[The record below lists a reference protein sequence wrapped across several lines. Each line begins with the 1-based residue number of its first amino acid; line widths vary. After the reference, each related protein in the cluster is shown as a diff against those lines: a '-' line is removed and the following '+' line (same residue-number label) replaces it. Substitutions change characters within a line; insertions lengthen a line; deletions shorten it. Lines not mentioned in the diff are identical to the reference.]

1 MKKFWKK
8 IAQVALSATITAAI
22 SAVVSLVT
30 NKSKT
35 KTQTQ
40 AAIDLEAEKLKNA
53 KKLEEKRTEERRKR
67 LRDEEEHQRRMW
79 EMREEQRQKR
89 KESSQ
94 QSTVEQ
100 PFDAPYVSKVA
111 SFKDSLE
118 NDTREL
124 EWLVGKKIEVG
135 GRSLIYGPAGVGKSA
150 LALQWATNIA
160 RGTKYGCLPDEEENS
175 HDVQQVIL
183 IDLEMSAAE
192 QKARTRGITIPENLL
207 RNTEPIYNLDELFT
221 MIEHESRG
229 PKTTVIIDNI
239 RKLEEEMSQTNQVNE
254 YFSKLEQTQEKLA
267 AKGIIVT
274 FITITHTSKDFDMYK
289 PVQLNDVAGGAD
301 LARFSTSVYALI
313 PGHDGKVL
321 FKALKQ
327 RNTSRMED
335 VYVLC
340 IEGSPNL
347 HLEFVC
353 TCKEEDALPVKPKK
367 PKGGKAGSSIKDTKT
382 AEEPKSAEEPKKKGR
397 KRLTDEDKAEIARL
411 YEQKIMKSAEIA
423 KRYEISLRT
432 VQRIAKEAQEARA

>member
-1 MKKFWKK
+1 MKKIWIKV
-8 IAQVALSATITAAI
+8 AQVALSAAITAVITAT
-22 SAVVSLVT
+22 VNLVT

-35 KTQTQ
+35 KTQTK
-40 AAIDLEAEKLKNA
+40 AAKELEDHKLENA
-53 KKLEEKRTEERRKR
+53 KELEEIKTEERKKR
-67 LRDEEEHQRRMW
+67 LRDEEEHQRRLW

-94 QSTVEQ
+94 QSTVDQ
-100 PFDAPYVSKVA
+100 AFNVPYTSKLAPFKESLDVDA
-111 SFKDSLE
+111 
-118 NDTREL
+118 REL

-150 LALQWATNIA
+150 LALQWAINIA

-335 VYVLC
+335 VYVLR
-340 IEGSPNL
+340 IEESPNL
-347 HLEFVC
+347 HLEYVR
-353 TCKEEDALPVKPKK
+353 TCKEGDALPVKPKK
-367 PKGGKAGSSIKDTKT
+367 PKTSKGIDKT
-382 AEEPKSAEEPKKKGR
+382 EASNTVSNKTTDGPKKT
-397 KRLTDEDKAEIARL
+397 KRMLTADEKAEIVVL
-411 YEQKIMKSAEIA
+411 LEQKVKSAVIA
-423 KRYEISLRT
+423 KQFKISLRT
-432 VQRIAKEAQEARA
+432 VQRIAQEARA